1 MAVTLEQVEALRA
14 RAEVSYEEARA
25 ALEDSGGDLL
35 DALIALERAGKL
47 RPDGA
52 GAPFS
57 PPGPAE
63 RMPRPRRPPA
73 GPLRPRCRTGSA
85 PASSA
90 WP

>member
-35 DALIALERAGKL
+35 DALISLERAGKL

-52 GAPFS
+52 PSS

-63 RMPRPRRPPA
+63 GMPRPRRPPA
-73 GPLRPRCRTGSA
+73 GPLRPRCRPGSA